1 MSVDVLGTL
10 VIDGG
15 PVSPRE
21 RAVLAALVLEVGRP
35 LPPERIADALWGEE
49 VPATWAKQVQIAV
62 ARLRRHPGAP
72 TITTTPEGYR
82 LDLAPDAIDARR
94 FERLVANGRQHL
106 ADGAADRASAVFEA
120 ALHSWRGEPYADLPD
135 WEPARAEAARLLGL
149 RASAE
154 EDLLAARLGLGHA
167 ASVVPEAERLVRDR
181 PLREHRW
188 ALLARA
194 LYRSGRQAD
203 ALATLR
209 DARRRLDEELGIDP
223 SAELTDLE
231 TAILRHDPDLETP
244 SPIAGPD
251 LPCPYRGLAAFG
263 EDDEEEFFG
272 RDADIRAGL
281 ARLERGRFVAFT
293 GQSGCGKSSLVLAG
307 IVPALR
313 RDGRS
318 VDVTSPRR
326 RLQPFVAGTHHN
338 RDVLIVDQFE
348 ELFTGPDTEAT
359 DEAARAVESVLE
371 SGGTVLV
378 TVRSDFLDACAR
390 LPRLGALFTDGVQL
404 VPAMGPEGLRAAI
417 EGPARVAGLRL
428 EPGLTELILRDATGR
443 PGVLPHVSHA
453 LVETWARREGATLTV
468 HGYEASGGLA
478 AAIAQSADRLYLRMS
493 PAERVI
499 CRSTMLRLVALA
511 PDGTPVRQ
519 SLSVKGLH
527 DDGARDRVLA
537 MLAAA
542 RLISTDETSVEV
554 SHEALADAWPRL
566 RNWLEHDADELRT
579 MHALAIA
586 AEAWDAGGRTEGDL
600 YRGARLQSAL
610 EWRRG
615 GDRDLTEHES
625 AFLAASSARETSEHE
640 TLDAQARRERAQ
652 NRKLR
657 GLLVGAGALIV
668 ALVGAGGLAAVSAD
682 QAQRSSAEANVEGL
696 VSTALALRN
705 SERDVAALLAAEA
718 YRRWPEDPR
727 TRAGMM
733 GVLTAAGGFL
743 GNAFVDGAQS
753 TMGAVVPGTDRALMV
768 DDSGAAAVRNLATAE
783 SIVPIDAGLD
793 GREALEPFP
802 LVEVSADGTTG
813 AILWPAQIPPEVPG
827 ATPDSFFVV
836 TGITM
841 SSILVVVDLS
851 SGERLLGPLRLEI
864 GLGALAVEGDGSRI
878 AIAAMSDG
886 AVSLVDVQTGSVT
899 PVTGQVT
906 AALELAESYA
916 VALAFTTDGRLL
928 AGRMAGAI
936 EVIDPARAAVATRY
950 PVPDESAHV
959 AMEVL
964 DSGLIVASG
973 DRAVIAVDGDDGDI
987 RWIHPLTEFGPANCN
1002 WITASEEVGRAYC
1015 AGWFGLIDQYRLD
1028 NGEPAGTGLDALLG
1042 TVGPVAVVSGGT
1054 ELVALSQWVPAI
1066 SRWRLDGSGLL
1077 KRLIA
1082 PGSFLAGGYS
1092 QDGHA
1097 LLTADGQGDTDWT
1110 SVHHGVAI
1118 RDTVSGEVLDVFSAP
1133 VHGPIW
1139 AGSDAIVGW
1148 FPDDEALRL
1157 VDVASGKD
1165 IGSPLPVPSGRG
1177 MVWEAHAG
1185 TRLYVSTE
1193 EDGVV
1198 RIDPAT
1204 GEQIGEP
1211 IAVDGSVIWLS
1222 ESPDGRRL
1230 AILSI
1235 NEERR
1240 GRVTMVEVASGNI
1253 TRSGALE
1260 TGPHVLLDDGT
1271 LIGSAD
1277 NRMMRFDT
1285 DTYEQVGS
1293 LPGTAGGLGVPE
1305 TSDDGATMLMSA
1317 GDDTLLLLDTA
1328 TGIRLAE
1335 PFFASSPDY
1344 VAGYLR
1350 PDGLEVAISDA
1361 AGVTTWDL
1369 DPKHQY
1375 EAACRI
1381 AGRDLTASEW
1391 ATYLDGLGEPRST
1404 CDFG

>member
-1 MSVDVLGTL
+1 MGVDVLGTL

-21 RAVLAALVLEVGRP
+21 RAVLAALALEVGRP

-49 VPATWAKQVQIAV
+49 APATWAKQVQIAV
-62 ARLRRHPGAP
+62 ARLRRHPGMP
-72 TITTTPEGYR
+72 PITTTPEGYR
-82 LDLAPDAIDARR
+82 LDLPPDAIDARR

-106 ADGAADRASAVFEA
+106 ADGAADRATAVFEA
-120 ALHSWRGEPYADLPD
+120 ALDSWRGEPYADLPD
-135 WEPARAEAARLLGL
+135 WEPARAEAARLIDL

-167 ASVVPEAERLVRDR
+167 ASVVSDAERLVRER

-231 TAILRHDPDLETP
+231 TAILRHDPHLEAQ
-244 SPIAGPD
+244 SPVAGPD
-251 LPCPYRGLAAFG
+251 VPCPYRGLAAFG
-263 EDDEEEFFG
+263 EGDEEEFFG
-272 RDADIRAGL
+272 RDTDIRAGL
-281 ARLERGRFVAFT
+281 ARVERGRFVAFT

-326 RLQPFVAGTHHN
+326 GLQPFVAGTHHD
-338 RDVLIVDQFE
+338 RDVLVVDQFE
-348 ELFTGPDTEAT
+348 ELFTGLDTEAT
-359 DEAARAVESVLE
+359 DEAARAVEGILE

-493 PAERVI
+493 PAERAI
-499 CRSTMLRLVALA
+499 CRSTMLRLVVLA

-527 DDGARDRVLA
+527 DDGARDRVLT

-566 RNWLEHDADELRT
+566 RNWLEHDADGLRT
-579 MHALAIA
+579 MHALTVA
-586 AEAWDAGGRTEGDL
+586 AEAWDTGGRGDEDL

-610 EWRRG
+610 EWQRG

-625 AFLAASSARETSEHE
+625 AFIAASSAREASEQE
-640 TLDAQARRERAQ
+640 ALVVQARQERTQ
-652 NRKLR
+652 NRRLR
-657 GLLVGAGALIV
+657 GLLVGAAALIV
-668 ALVGAGGLAAVSAD
+668 ALVGAGSLAAVSAD
-682 QAQRSSAEANVEGL
+682 QAERSRAEANVEAL
-696 VSTALALRN
+696 VSTAFSLRN

-718 YRRWPEDPR
+718 YRRWPDDPR

-743 GNAFVDGAQS
+743 GNAFVDGAQRM
-753 TMGAVVPGTDRALMV
+753 MGAVVPGTNRAFIV
-768 DDSGAAAVRNLATAE
+768 DDSGTAAVRNLATAE
-783 SIVPIDAGLD
+783 SIVPVDAGLVD
-793 GREALEPFP
+793 PESTPPFP

-813 AILWPAQIPPEVPG
+813 AILWPAEIGPATFGATQDSYFVVPG
-827 ATPDSFFVV
+827 PPA
-836 TGITM
+836 
-841 SSILVVVDLS
+841 SSDLVVVDLS
-851 SGERLLGPLRLEI
+851 SGERLLGPLHLEI
-864 GLGALAVEGDGSRI
+864 GSGALAVEGDGSRI
-878 AIAAMSDG
+878 AIAATSDG
-886 AVSLVDVQTGSVT
+886 AVSLVDVRTGSVT

-906 AALELAESYA
+906 AAPEVTESYA
-916 VALAFTTDGRLL
+916 AALAFTADGRLF
-928 AGRMAGAI
+928 AGRVAGAI
-936 EVIDPARAAVATRY
+936 EVIDPARAAVVTRY
-950 PVPDESAHV
+950 PVPEESAHV
-959 AMEVL
+959 AMDVL
-964 DSGLIVASG
+964 DSGLVVASG
-973 DRAVIAVDGDDGDI
+973 DRAVIAVDGEDGDV
-987 RWIHPLTEFGPANCN
+987 RWIHPVAGFGPSSCT
-1002 WITASEEVGRAYC
+1002 WITASETAGRVYC
-1015 AGWFGLIDQYRLD
+1015 AGLFGLIDQYELD
-1028 NGEPAGTGLDALLG
+1028 DGEQVGSGLDALLG
-1042 TVGPVAVVSGGT
+1042 TVGPVAVVSDGT
-1054 ELVALSQWVPAI
+1054 ELVALGQWSPTI
-1066 SRWRLDGSGLL
+1066 SRWALDGSGLMN
-1077 KRLIA
+1077 RLIA

-1092 QDGHA
+1092 HDGHA
-1097 LLTADGQGDTDWT
+1097 LLTADGQGDTGFAA
-1110 SVHHGVAI
+1110 VHHGVAI
-1118 RDTVSGEVLDVFSAP
+1118 RDSVTGEVLDVFSAP
-1133 VHGPIW
+1133 VYWPIW
-1139 AGSDAIVGW
+1139 VGSDAIVGW
-1148 FPDDEALRL
+1148 FPDDGGLRL
-1157 VDVASGKD
+1157 VDAESGD
-1165 IGSPLPVPSGRG
+1165 DVGPPLPDSVRNGHW
-1177 MVWEAHAG
+1177 VTHAG
-1185 TRLYVSTE
+1185 TRLYVLTE
-1193 EDGVV
+1193 DDGVV

-1211 IAVDGSVIWLS
+1211 IVVDGLVLWLS

-1230 AILSI
+1230 AITSSSD
-1235 NEERR
+1235 ER
-1240 GRVTMVEVASGNI
+1240 GDLLTMVDVASGEI
-1253 TRSGALE
+1253 MRSEPLV
-1260 TGPHVLLDDGT
+1260 TGPPVLLDDGT
-1271 LIGSAD
+1271 FIGSRD
-1277 NRMMRFDT
+1277 NRMMRFDSE
-1285 DTYEQVGS
+1285 TYEQVGS

-1305 TSDDGATMLMSA
+1305 TSDDGGTMLMSA
-1317 GDDTLLLLDTA
+1317 GNDITLLHDTA

-1335 PFFASSPDY
+1335 PFFANSPDY

-1361 AGVTTWDL
+1361 AGVMTWDL
-1369 DPKHQY
+1369 DPKYQLK
-1375 EAACRI
+1375 AVCRI
-1381 AGRDLTASEW
+1381 AGRDLTADEW

-1404 CDFG
+1404 CGT

>member
-21 RAVLAALVLEVGRP
+21 RAVLAALALEVGRP

-49 VPATWAKQVQIAV
+49 LPATWAKQVQIAV
-62 ARLRRHPGAP
+62 ARLRRHPGTP
-72 TITTTPEGYR
+72 PITTTPEGYR

-106 ADGAADRASAVFEA
+106 ADGAADRATAVFEA
-120 ALHSWRGEPYADLPD
+120 ALHAWRGEPYADLPD
-135 WEPARAEAARLLGL
+135 WEPARAEAARLVDL

-167 ASVVPEAERLVRDR
+167 ASVVSDAERLVRER

-223 SAELTDLE
+223 SAELTELE
-231 TAILRHDPDLETP
+231 TAILRHDPDLEAP
-244 SPIAGPD
+244 SPVAGPD
-251 LPCPYRGLAAFG
+251 VACPYRGLAAFG
-263 EDDEEEFFG
+263 EADEEEFFG
-272 RDADIRAGL
+272 RDADISAGL
-281 ARLERGRFVAFT
+281 ARVERGRFVAFT

-318 VDVTSPRR
+318 VEVTTPHRG
-326 RLQPFVAGTHHN
+326 LHAFVAGTRHD
-338 RDVLIVDQFE
+338 RDVLVVDQFE
-348 ELFTGPDTEAT
+348 ELFTAPDTEAT
-359 DEAARAVESVLE
+359 DDAARAVESVLD

-390 LPRLGALFTDGVQL
+390 LPRLGGLFTDGVQL
-404 VPAMGPEGLRAAI
+404 VPPMGPEALRSAI

-428 EPGLTELILRDATGR
+428 DPGLTELILRDAAGR
-443 PGVLPHVSHA
+443 PAVLPHVSHA
-453 LVETWARREGATLTV
+453 LVETWSRREGATLTV

-478 AAIAQSADRLYLRMS
+478 GAIAQSADRLYLRMP
-493 PAERVI
+493 PAERAI
-499 CRSTMLRLVALA
+499 CRTTMLRLVALA

-537 MLAAA
+537 MLASA

-566 RNWLEHDADELRT
+566 RNWLEHDADDLRT
-579 MHALAIA
+579 MHALAVA
-586 AEAWDAGGRTEGDL
+586 AEAWDAGGRGDEDL

-610 EWRRG
+610 EWQRG

-625 AFLAASSARETSEHE
+625 AFLAASSARETSERE
-640 TLDAQARRERAQ
+640 ALVAQARHERTQ
-652 NRKLR
+652 NRRLR
-657 GLLVGAGALIV
+657 GLLVGAAALIV
-668 ALVGAGGLAAVSAD
+668 ALVGAGGLATVSAD
-682 QAQRSSAEANVEGL
+682 QAQRSRAEANIEKL

-718 YRRWPEDPR
+718 YRRWPGDPR
-727 TRAGMM
+727 ARAGLM

-753 TMGAVVPGTDRALMV
+753 TMGAVVPGTNRVFMV
-768 DDSGAAAVRNLATAE
+768 DDSGAGAVRDLDTAE
-783 SIVPIDAGLD
+783 SIMPIDTGLD
-793 GREALEPFP
+793 DPAPAPWFP

-813 AILWPAQIPPEVPG
+813 AILWPEIGPMVPG
-827 ATPDSFFVV
+827 ATPDSFFFVP
-836 TGITM
+836 GITV
-841 SSILVVVDLS
+841 SSDLVVVDLS
-851 SGERLLGPLRLEI
+851 SGERLLGPLRLEV
-864 GLGALAVEGDGSRI
+864 GSGALALDGDGSTI
-878 AIAAMSDG
+878 AIAATRDG
-886 AVSLVDVQTGSVT
+886 AVSLVDVQTGSVS
-899 PVTGQVT
+899 PVTGQAP
-906 AALELAESYA
+906 AALELPESYA
-916 VALAFTTDGRLL
+916 AALAFTEDGRLF

-936 EVIDPARAAVATRY
+936 EVIDPASAAVVTRY
-950 PVPDESAHV
+950 PVPEDSAHV
-959 AMEVL
+959 AMDVL
-964 DSGLIVASG
+964 DSGLVVASG
-973 DRAVIAVDGDDGDI
+973 DRAVIAFDGEDGAV
-987 RWIHPLTEFGPANCN
+987 RWMHPVAGFGGSSCN
-1002 WITASEEVGRAYC
+1002 WITASELAGRVYC
-1015 AGWFGLIDQYRLD
+1015 AGWFGLIDQYDLD
-1028 NGEPAGTGLDALLG
+1028 DGEAVGSGLDALLG
-1042 TVGPVAVVSGGT
+1042 TVGPVAVVKEGS
-1054 ELVALSQWVPAI
+1054 ELVALSQWLPAI
-1066 SRWRLDGSGLL
+1066 SRWRLDGGGLIT
-1077 KRLIA
+1077 RLIA

-1092 QDGHA
+1092 QDGQA
-1097 LLTADGQGDTDWT
+1097 LLTADGQGDTGWT

-1118 RDTVSGEVLDVFSAP
+1118 RDAVSGEVLRVFSAP
-1133 VHGPIW
+1133 VHGPTW
-1139 AGSDAIVGW
+1139 VGSDAIVGW

-1157 VDVASGKD
+1157 VDVASGND
-1165 IGSPLPVPSGRG
+1165 VGSALPEPDRRG
-1177 MVWEAHAG
+1177 AAWETHAG
-1185 TRLYVSTE
+1185 TRLYLSTE
-1193 EDGVV
+1193 DDGII
-1198 RIDPAT
+1198 RIDPET
-1204 GEQIGEP
+1204 GEQIGEQ
-1211 IAVDGSVIWLS
+1211 IVVDGRVIWIS

-1230 AILSI
+1230 AITSSSD
-1235 NEERR
+1235 ER
-1240 GRVTMVEVASGNI
+1240 GDLLTMVDVASGVI
-1253 TRSGALE
+1253 TRSDQLF
-1260 TGPHVLLDDGT
+1260 TGPPVLLDDGT
-1271 LIGSAD
+1271 LIGSQD
-1277 NRMMRFDT
+1277 NRMLRFDT

-1317 GDDTLLLLDTA
+1317 GDDTVLLHDTA

-1335 PFFASSPDY
+1335 PFFADSPDY

-1361 AGVTTWDL
+1361 AGVITWDI
-1369 DPKHQY
+1369 DPSHQF

-1381 AGRDLTASEW
+1381 AGRDLTADEW

-1404 CDFG
+1404 CGT

>member
-10 VIDGG
+10 VVDGG
-15 PVSPRE
+15 PISPRE
-21 RAVLAALVLEVGRP
+21 RAVLAALALDVGRP
-35 LPPERIADALWGEE
+35 IAPERIADAIWGEE
-49 VPATWAKQVQIAV
+49 VPATWGKQVQIAI
-62 ARLRRHPGAP
+62 ARLRRHPGVP
-72 TITTTPEGYR
+72 PITTTPEGYR

-94 FERLVANGRQHL
+94 FERQVANGRQHL
-106 ADGAADRASAVFEA
+106 ADGAADRAIAVFEA
-120 ALHSWRGEPYADLPD
+120 ALDSWRGEPYADLPD
-135 WEPARAEAARLLGL
+135 WEPARAEAARLLDL

-167 ASVVPEAERLVRDR
+167 ASVVPEAERLVRAR

-223 SAELTDLE
+223 SAELTELE
-231 TAILRHDPDLETP
+231 TAILRHDPGLEAP

-263 EDDEEEFFG
+263 EGDEEEFFG
-272 RDADIRAGL
+272 RDADVSAGL
-281 ARLERGRFVAFT
+281 ARVERGRFVAFT

-326 RLQPFVAGTHHN
+326 GLQPFVAGTRHD
-338 RDVLIVDQFE
+338 RAVLVIDQFE
-348 ELFTGPDTEAT
+348 ELFTGPDTGLT

-390 LPRLGALFTDGVQL
+390 LPGLGALFTDGVQL
-404 VPAMGPEGLRAAI
+404 VPPMGPEGLRAAI

-428 EPGLTELILRDATGR
+428 EPGLTELILRDAAGR

-493 PAERVI
+493 AAERAI

-579 MHALAIA
+579 MHALAVA
-586 AEAWDAGGRTEGDL
+586 AEAWDAGGRGDEDL
-600 YRGARLQSAL
+600 YRGGRLESVL
-610 EWRRG
+610 EWQRG
-615 GDRDLTEHES
+615 GDRDLTDRES
-625 AFLAASSARETSEHE
+625 AFLAASSARETSERE
-640 TLDAQARRERAQ
+640 ALVAQARHERTQ
-652 NRKLR
+652 NRRLR
-657 GLLVGAGALIV
+657 GLLVGAAVLIV
-668 ALVGAGGLAAVSAD
+668 ALVGAGSLAAVWAD
-682 QAQRSSAEANVEGL
+682 QAERSRAEASIEAL

-727 TRAGMM
+727 TRAGLM

-768 DDSGAAAVRNLATAE
+768 DVSGAAAIRDLATADLV
-783 SIVPIDAGLD
+783 VPIDTGLD
-793 GREALEPFP
+793 GHDSFETFP
-802 LVEVSADGTTG
+802 LVEVSSDGTTG
-813 AILWPAQIPPEVPG
+813 AILWPADTPPTVSG

-836 TGITM
+836 AGITM
-841 SSILVVVDLS
+841 SSNLVVVDVS

-864 GLGALAVEGDGSRI
+864 GLGALAVAGDGSRI
-878 AIAAMSDG
+878 AIAAAHDG
-886 AVSLVDVQTGSVT
+886 AVSLVDVPTGSVT
-899 PVTGQVT
+899 PVSGQVT
-906 AALELAESYA
+906 AALQVPESYA
-916 VALAFTTDGRLL
+916 AALAFTADGRLF
-928 AGRMAGAI
+928 AGRVAGAI
-936 EVIDPARAAVATRY
+936 EVIDPARAAVVTRY
-950 PVPDESAHV
+950 PVPEESAHV

-964 DSGLIVASG
+964 DSGLVVASG
-973 DRAVIAVDGDDGDI
+973 DRAVIAVDGGNGDV
-987 RWIHPLTEFGPANCN
+987 RWVRSVTGFGPSHCN
-1002 WITASEEVGRAYC
+1002 WITASETVGRVYC
-1015 AGWFGLIDQYRLD
+1015 AGWFGLMDQYELE
-1028 NGEPAGTGLDALLG
+1028 NGEPVDSGFDALLG
-1042 TVGPVAVVSGGT
+1042 TVGPVAVVKEGT
-1054 ELVALSQWVPAI
+1054 ELVALGQGLPAI
-1066 SRWRLDGSGLL
+1066 SRWRLDGGGLI

-1092 QDGHA
+1092 QDGQA
-1097 LLTADGQGDTDWT
+1097 LLTADGQGDSGWA
-1110 SVHHGVAI
+1110 SVYHGVAI
-1118 RDTVSGEVLDVFSAP
+1118 RDVDSSEVLGVISTP
-1133 VHGPIW
+1133 VYAPIW
-1139 AGSDAIVGW
+1139 VGSDTIVGW

-1157 VDVASGKD
+1157 VDAASGKH
-1165 IGSPLPVPSGRG
+1165 IGSPLPEPSSRG
-1177 MVWEAHAG
+1177 MWWEAHG
-1185 TRLYVSTE
+1185 GRQLYLSTKK
-1193 EDGVV
+1193 DGIV

-1204 GEQIGEP
+1204 GERVGEP
-1211 IAVDGSVIWLS
+1211 IAVDGTVIWLS
-1222 ESPDGRRL
+1222 ESPDGRHL

-1235 NEERR
+1235 TEVG
-1240 GRVTMVEVASGNI
+1240 GRFLTMVEVASGKI
-1253 TRSGALE
+1253 TRGEHLD
-1260 TGPHVLLDDGT
+1260 TGPPVLLDDGT

-1277 NRMMRFDT
+1277 YRMMRFDT

-1317 GDDTLLLLDTA
+1317 GDDTLLLHDTA

-1335 PFFASSPDY
+1335 PFVASSPDY
-1344 VAGYLR
+1344 ISGYLR
-1350 PDGLEVAISDA
+1350 PDGLELAVSDP
-1361 AGVTTWDL
+1361 AGVMIWDL
-1369 DPKHQY
+1369 DPENQF
-1375 EAACRI
+1375 EAVCRI
-1381 AGRDLTASEW
+1381 ADRDLTANEW
-1391 ATYLDGLGEPRST
+1391 RSYLDGLGEPRST
-1404 CDFG
+1404 CG